1 MTKTRRQWKAYA
13 REMLR
18 GNYTI
23 PIVGTLAIAGI
34 NFVGGNLGSSL
45 FRGSSLTTIIISQI
59 FMFILS
65 LIMCVFTAGLSYMY
79 MNIAR
84 GRKYSLGDILFLF
97 KNHPDRVIVAGFVL
111 ALIDVVV
118 NIPYFYV
125 SYTKDPGVTAE
136 ENAEWLLVLSFYL
149 LLGIVLNLLLTLPF
163 VMTYFLLADDL
174 ELGGIDA
181 LKASLGMMKG
191 NKGKYL
197 LLQLS
202 FIPLLFLSAFT
213 LYIGLLWLLPYMEMS
228 SVMFYRDLCGEFD
241 LGAQQP
247 PVQGTEMNGQG
258 PQDYWNR
265 VGDDRP
271 GGDRPGDDY
280 NSEA

>member
-1 MTKTRRQWKAYA
+1 MTKSRRQWKAYA
-13 REMLR
+13 RDMLQ
-18 GNYTI
+18 GNYAI

-34 NFVGGNLGSSL
+34 NFVGGNLASSL
-45 FRGSSLTTIIISQI
+45 FRGRSLTTIIISQI

-79 MNIAR
+79 LNIAR
-84 GRKYSLGDILFLF
+84 GKAYSLGDILFLF

-111 ALIDVVV
+111 GLIDMVV

-125 SYTKDPGVTAE
+125 SYTKDPGVTPE
-136 ENAEWLLVLSFYL
+136 ENAEWLLVLFFYL
-149 LLGIVLNLLLTLPF
+149 LVGIALNLLFTLPF

-174 ELGGIDA
+174 ELSGIDA
-181 LKASLGMMKG
+181 LKTSLGMMKG

-202 FIPLLFLSAFT
+202 FIPLLILSAFT

-247 PVQGTEMNGQG
+247 PVQNVEINGQG

-265 VGDDRP
+265 
-271 GGDRPGDDY
+271 PGDDY

>member
-13 REMLR
+13 REMLN

-34 NFVGGNLGSSL
+34 NFIGGNLASNL

-59 FMFILS
+59 FAFILS
-65 LIMCVFTAGLSYMY
+65 LILCVFSAGLSYMY
-79 MNIAR
+79 LNIAR
-84 GRKYSLGDILFLF
+84 GKAYSLRDILFLF

-111 ALIDVVV
+111 ALIDLVV
-118 NIPYFYV
+118 NIPYYYV
-125 SYTKDPGVTAE
+125 SYTKAPGVTPE
-136 ENAEWLLVLSFYL
+136 ENAEWLLVLSAYM
-149 LLGIVLNLLLTLPF
+149 LLGMVLNMLITLPF
-163 VMTYFLLADDL
+163 VITYFLLADDL

-181 LKASLGMMKG
+181 LKASMQLMKG
-191 NKGKYL
+191 NNGKYL

-202 FIPLLFLSAFT
+202 FLPLMILCAFT

-228 SVMFYRDLCGEFD
+228 SVMFYRDLCGEFN
-241 LGAQQP
+241 LAAPQP
-247 PVQGTEMNGQG
+247 PLQNGEMNGQG
-258 PQDYWNR
+258 PQDSWS
-265 VGDDRP
+265 
-271 GGDRPGDDY
+271 RPGDDF